1 MSNNKWNFKK
11 KTILQS
17 EFPPLKFVLRLEII
31 ADFLLIM
38 AKLEKILGPN
48 LIKEVRYESLAG
60 TQAYTISSK
69 NARFRYPF
77 SISESLKMTHK
88 FIVFQIYKRIGE
100 NVNITLNIKNDMEE
114 TLKIQFMTGS
124 RNPRASQT
132 LTAEQLDVQDNTWTN
147 ICFDLEFIVTKYFP
161 GNFYKSLS
169 SFEIMPTIHIR
180 WVFAIPNQLLE
191 ENNGSDLP
199 EITRFNGLNSKTI
212 LIGEKRE
219 VSTTP
224 RERVSRIP
232 IRRKTPTT
240 GSGGRNMH
248 IIHSAST
255 PDEQSFSRQQKDGHS
270 VTTYK
275 QKKKPIE
282 SNSKTAAPKPKI
294 VDEFDISSDEESSGD
309 DDDAFSTTP
318 SKPTSFSQP
327 NDLDSS
333 EEELELIYIDALQCY
348 YCPSNQQY
356 YQVDESKA

>member
-1 MSNNKWNFKK
+1 
-11 KTILQS
+11 
-17 EFPPLKFVLRLEII
+17 
-31 ADFLLIM
+31 M

-48 LIKEVRYESLAG
+48 LIKEVKYESLAG

-100 NVNITLNIKNDMEE
+100 NVNISLNIKNDMDE

-132 LTAEQLDVQDNTWTN
+132 MIADQLELQDNTWTN
-147 ICFDLEFIVTKYFP
+147 ICFDLEFIVSKYFE
-161 GNFYKSLS
+161 GNTYKNLQ

-180 WVFAIPNQLLE
+180 WVFAIPNPLLE

-199 EITRFNGLNSKTI
+199 EITKFNGLNSKTI

-219 VSTTP
+219 QTP

-232 IRRKTPTT
+232 VRRKTPTSV
-240 GSGGRNMH
+240 SGARNSH
-248 IIHSAST
+248 ITHSAST
-255 PDEQSFSRQQKDGHS
+255 PDDQTFSRQQRDPGPSITGFRPKRKVQAS
-270 VTTYK
+270 PAV
-275 QKKKPIE
+275 KKIAK
-282 SNSKTAAPKPKI
+282 PKPQN
-294 VDEFDISSDEESSGD
+294 DFDSEESED
-309 DDDAFSTTP
+309 DDDAFSSAP
-318 SKPTSFSQP
+318 SKIMSNSQNL
-327 NDLDSS
+327 NDQDDG